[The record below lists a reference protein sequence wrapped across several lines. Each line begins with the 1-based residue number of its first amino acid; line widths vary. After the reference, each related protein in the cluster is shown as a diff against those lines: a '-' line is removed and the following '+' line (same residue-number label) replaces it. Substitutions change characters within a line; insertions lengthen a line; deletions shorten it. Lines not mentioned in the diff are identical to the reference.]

1 VLFCFTAD
9 SYGQLYDDDDDELSL
24 HQPPRASTCVL
35 ICYVFIVQG
44 RHLQR
49 GSRLVDF
56 DIKLG
61 DALCDPV
68 SLTDNQVDCKPPTI
82 RPKNHAND
90 TFCPR
95 DTLSLHVS
103 V

>member
-1 VLFCFTAD
+1 M
-9 SYGQLYDDDDDELSL
+9 
-24 HQPPRASTCVL
+24 L

-44 RHLQR
+44 QYVQR

-61 DALCDPV
+61 DAVCDPV
-68 SLTDNQVDCKPPTI
+68 SLTDNQVDCRPPTDK
-82 RPKNHAND
+82 PKNSIND
-90 TFCPR
+90 TFCHG
-95 DTLSLHVS
+95 DTLSLQVC